1 MNERKILVV
10 DDEAQIMFIDLGL
23 ETMTGFELCE
33 RIRQDNPDAIWPAIG
48 FDIHRLKHNSAL
60 PGRLQD
66 RRGHCSVHFTIPP
79 L

>member
-33 RIRQDNPDAIWPAIG
+33 RIRQDNPDAI
-48 FDIHRLKHNSAL
+48 
-60 PGRLQD
+60 
-66 RRGHCSVHFTIPP
+66 
-79 L
+79 